1 MEQQN
6 LLQSLKTLHIQAP
19 RVFIVACAVCLYYWH
34 SGTGTIQTV
43 EQIKNGTYDTGP
55 FNRSDLIAPFIRYR
69 ETFQVAPAYN
79 LSSCQIEKVMTTISN
94 AVFCYITNA
103 SEFVA
108 NSRRISTEKYS
119 TRLCLNQN
127 FYENFTAVQEL
138 LGTSKTEYTIVR
150 DPVSRFLSG
159 FVNKCIGEGSYC
171 KERCFACDGDMSC
184 FVERLHD
191 LMMLAQTGEF
201 TKFHYELAHFSPQT
215 WYCNFKEHLYNY
227 KILRYKEGKHGIP
240 KLSHELD
247 AIYKAAHVPEEIRQ
261 EIHKELCCEFIFE

>member
-1 MEQQN
+1 MSPETAS
-6 LLQSLKTLHIQAP
+6 QSLKTLHIQAP

-159 FVNKCIGEGSYC
+159 FVNKCIGPSSVRDVRDIRIYPLRVIEP
-171 KERCFACDGDMSC
+171 KDGLNG
-184 FVERLHD
+184 R
-191 LMMLAQTGEF
+191 
-201 TKFHYELAHFSPQT
+201 
-215 WYCNFKEHLYNY
+215 EHLYNY